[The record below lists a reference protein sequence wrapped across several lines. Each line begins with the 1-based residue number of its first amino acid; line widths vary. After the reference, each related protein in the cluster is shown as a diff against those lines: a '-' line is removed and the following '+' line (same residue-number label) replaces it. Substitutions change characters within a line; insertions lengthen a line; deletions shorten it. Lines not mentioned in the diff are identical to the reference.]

1 MHPVIIDLG
10 PLTIH
15 SYGLFISLG
24 FTFGI
29 LLAIMRAPRFK
40 IETTA
45 VLDMAIYAIVS
56 AIVGSRVFYIIVNY
70 REYADDPMRMFYLH
84 KGGLV
89 FYGGLIGVVAA
100 LSYYINKNK
109 LDFFKTADMLIT
121 SLPLGH
127 FFGRIGCFLNGCC
140 YGAVTTACTG
150 INFPNLKEA
159 VLRHPTQLYEATFCL
174 SSMFVLLAVEK
185 FLKPAAGVLFA
196 LYIYMYST
204 WRFAIEFMRDD
215 DRGAFIFGLSPSQNV
230 SIAGWIFATAVLLA
244 ALNKSRNAGKTR
256 ENDKNEN
263 GNGK

>member
-1 MHPVIIDLG
+1 M
-10 PLTIH
+10 
-15 SYGLFISLG
+15 
-24 FTFGI
+24 
-29 LLAIMRAPRFK
+29 AIMRAPRFK

-70 REYADDPMRMFYLH
+70 REYVDDPMRMFYLH

-109 LDFFKTADMLIT
+109 LDFFKTADMLIPA
-121 SLPLGH
+121 LPLGH

-140 YGAVTTACTG
+140 YGAVTTAWMG

-159 VLRHPTQLYEATFCL
+159 ALRHPTQLYEAAFCL
-174 SSMFVLLAVEK
+174 SSMFALLAIEK

-215 DRGAFIFGLSPSQNV
+215 DRGTFIFGLSPSQNV
-230 SIAGWIFATAVLLA
+230 SIAGWIFATAILLA
-244 ALNKSRNAGKTR
+244 ALNKSRKAEKTR
-256 ENDKNEN
+256 GNDKNEN
-263 GNGK
+263 EK

>member
-1 MHPVIIDLG
+1 MHPVIIDIG

-29 LLAIMRAPRFK
+29 LLAIMRAPRFR
-40 IETTA
+40 IEATA

-56 AIVGSRVFYIIVNY
+56 AIVGSRILYVIVSY
-70 REYADDPMRMFYLH
+70 REYIDNPIRIFYIH

-100 LSYYINKNK
+100 LSWYIIKNK
-109 LDFFKTADMLIT
+109 LDYFKTADMLIT

-140 YGAVTTACTG
+140 YGAVTTAWSG
-150 INFPNLKEA
+150 INFPNLKET
-159 VLRHPTQLYEATFCL
+159 VFRHPTQLYEAAFCMASL
-174 SSMFVLLAVEK
+174 FVLLAVEK
-185 FLKPAAGVLFA
+185 FMKPAAGMLFV

-215 DRGAFIFGLSPSQNV
+215 DRGAFVFGLSPSQNV
-230 SIAGWIFATAVLLA
+230 SVGGWIFATAVLFAVLKKA
-244 ALNKSRNAGKTR
+244 R
-256 ENDKNEN
+256 EARVERK
-263 GNGK
+263 